1 MPKQKAK
8 NNPFLIKYLPLQAK
22 RWKAR
27 EINFDA
33 ALHKG
38 EICE

>member
-8 NNPFLIKYLPLQAK
+8 NKSFKIKGLRHTAG
-22 RWKAR
+22 RGKA
-27 EINFDA
+27 EKINFDA